1 MKKVLFLILFFG
13 FLSLGITFY
22 FSEFTPSEITITD
35 SQKLKPISYQEQKNI
50 ERKKQQE
57 IILVGL
63 VSRCK
68 KFGWNDSDDV
78 AACVQQEAY
87 RDLQLEKQKYQI
99 KLLEQELIDTKNS
112 SQQRNLSKVSEE
124 EPLFLTFLNA
134 YAESQNTKA
143 FNEMKKD
150 IIKLQG
156 QQNYNQRIKSAE
168 AALNSLYR
176 DYD

>member
-1 MKKVLFLILFFG
+1 MKKIFLILFFG
-13 FLSLGITFY
+13 FLSLGIVFY
-22 FSEFTPSEITITD
+22 FSEYTPQQITVTEIH
-35 SQKLKPISYQEQKNI
+35 KFKPLSYDERINL

-68 KFGWNDSDDV
+68 KFGWNKSDDV

-112 SQQRNLSKVSEE
+112 SQQRNLSNSNDE

-156 QQNYNQRIKSAE
+156 LKNYNQRIKSAE